1 MSYVKPVIRG
11 LRAKPR
17 ELLGDVVLSQSEAC
31 TEGKNAA
38 GARTRK
44 GLARKHARMSVSGAA
59 SLVGRERGRW
69 ILSAQFHEAKIRAAT
84 IKFKIHS
91 LRDFCRVH
99 AFKKKRKGAL
109 AVDFFKAAVLE
120 SCTENRYP
128 YGTRYTCP
136 CAQTSFFFHLRTR
149 LTGCRSGTISPLCY
163 NPPFS
168 LELPIRF
175 VSVSISVQCFA
186 RSYVPPEDL
195 SEYMGELLPLLA
207 G

>member
-1 MSYVKPVIRG
+1 MNKYLRLRRRLEKRSTSFAAGRESPRLVKSCMSYVKPVIRG

-99 AFKKKRKGAL
+99 AFKKKERGL
-109 AVDFFKAAVLE
+109 
-120 SCTENRYP
+120 
-128 YGTRYTCP
+128 
-136 CAQTSFFFHLRTR
+136 
-149 LTGCRSGTISPLCY
+149 
-163 NPPFS
+163 
-168 LELPIRF
+168 
-175 VSVSISVQCFA
+175 
-186 RSYVPPEDL
+186 
-195 SEYMGELLPLLA
+195 
-207 G
+207 